1 VTTTAPPVSR
11 VLTPTLRSSARR
23 ARFWIGVVVV
33 VAIVVVISTVVNGVT
48 RTAGPAFSAT
58 NASPTGSKALAE
70 VLKQQ
75 GVDVRVASTL
85 ADAKKGL
92 IGGDATLF
100 LVDENEYLAKKQLA
114 DLSAAAGST
123 VILSPTA
130 TQLAALAPS
139 IREGSPV
146 GDRTLSYSASTG
158 CDLPAAQRAGT
169 VSGKGV
175 SYRSSDTAA
184 STCFSTGKSS
194 FSVIATGDGRVTVVG
209 AMNAFDNEHV
219 GDRGNAALALGLL
232 GQSRRLVWY
241 LPTIGDS
248 ALDTAPTIGQL
259 TPLWVSPVLILVLLT
274 VLVGAVWRG
283 RRMGPLVVENLPVVV
298 RASETMEGR
307 ARLYQRSSARLR
319 ALDSLRMGAIARL
332 ATLSG
337 LPRLATVDEVI
348 AAVAAI
354 TGRDPGGIRSL
365 LLDAEPATDRD
376 LVRLSDALLELERA
390 AGASVRPDPGTPERA
405 PTMPPHDGE

>member
-1 VTTTAPPVSR
+1 MTLATAPVSR

-23 ARFWIGVVVV
+23 ARFWIGIGVVI
-33 VAIVVVISTVVNGVT
+33 AIVVLISTVVNGAT
-48 RTAGPAFSAT
+48 RTAGAAFSPT
-58 NASPTGSKALAE
+58 NASPTGSKAIAE
-70 VLKQQ
+70 VLRQQ
-75 GVDVRVASTL
+75 GVDVRVSTTL
-85 ADAKKGL
+85 ADATKGL
-92 IGGDATLF
+92 ASGDATLF
-100 LVDENEYLAKKQLA
+100 LVDDNEYLGKQ
-114 DLSAAAGST
+114 
-123 VILSPTA
+123 
-130 TQLAALAPS
+130 QLAALSAEAGRMVILAPTTAQLAAIAPS
-139 IREGSPV
+139 VREGATV
-146 GDRTLSYSASTG
+146 GNRVLRYSATTG
-158 CDLPAAQRAGT
+158 CDIPAARRAGAIT
-169 VSGKGV
+169 GTGV
-175 SYRSSDTAA
+175 GYRSSDTAA
-184 STCFSTGKSS
+184 STCFSTGKNS
-194 FSVIATGDGRVTVVG
+194 FSVIATGAGTVTVVG
-209 AMNAFDNEHV
+209 AMSAFDNEHV

-259 TPLWVSPVLILVLLT
+259 TPLWVSPVIVLLLLT
-274 VLVGAVWRG
+274 VLVAAVWRG

-319 ALDSLRMGAIARL
+319 ALDSLRIGAVARL

-337 LPRLATVDEVI
+337 LPRLAGVDEVI
-348 AAVAAI
+348 AAVATI
-354 TGRDPGGIRSL
+354 TGQDPGGIRLL
-365 LLDAEPATDRD
+365 LLDAEPASDRD